1 MAGHSTLALTSLTR
15 VCRLYISDHR
25 WRAFMSCEGP
35 LAHSS
40 YWIVRATFTVQ
51 AGSGLLSRTM
61 TETSAGS
68 GSFA

>member
-1 MAGHSTLALTSLTR
+1 MAGRSTLALTSLTR

-25 WRAFMSCEGP
+25 WRAFMSCDLGSFELLDCEGD
-35 LAHSS
+35 
-40 YWIVRATFTVQ
+40 FTVQ
-51 AGSGLLSRTM
+51 AGSGLPSRTM